1 MLSQQK
7 VLYKKFL
14 PNLSPMST
22 SFNCVVFLR
31 FSRVFQISRVTCHL
45 AWKKNWGATY
55 VRLRPENMIS
65 IWVACMCQIFRKMY
79 VRHSILTIIPGNSVS
94 KVLPRSM
101 TYNKWSFCWSSNSN
115 PMMERS
121 CSGTSHLASEW
132 AQGLLH
138 VSAPRGFILEG
149 SWEQWLRAS
158 GLEVGY
164 TEIQCWHKVTVTLG
178 KSAKALCLS
187 LIIFEMGKNGIYLVE
202 FRWGLNKLMYRS
214 ELGSP
219 AKIQRQTSW

>member
-1 MLSQQK
+1 MSGLDQKIWSAYGLPVCAKFSEKCTWSIPYSQQS
-7 VLYKKFL
+7 LGIQ
-14 PNLSPMST
+14 
-22 SFNCVVFLR
+22 
-31 FSRVFQISRVTCHL
+31 FQRS
-45 AWKKNWGATY
+45 
-55 VRLRPENMIS
+55 
-65 IWVACMCQIFRKMY
+65 
-79 VRHSILTIIPGNSVS
+79 
-94 KVLPRSM
+94 RSM

-115 PMMERS
+115 PTMERS

-138 VSAPRGFILEG
+138 VSAPRGFILQG

-164 TEIQCWHKVTVTLG
+164 TEIQCWHKVTVTLD
-178 KSAKALCLS
+178 KSVKPLCLS

-202 FRWGLNKLMYRS
+202 FLWGLNKLMYRS

-219 AKIQRQTSW
+219 AKIQRQTPW